1 MEIKYDSNNLIPA
14 VCQDSATGEV
24 LMVAWINDD
33 SLTLTQQT
41 GQAHFWSRS
50 RGELWH
56 KGATTGNFLNVDE
69 IRVDCDADTLLLS
82 VTPEGPAC
90 HTGERTCFYRTL
102 SGEGESLLF
111 PQTPSIFHQL
121 ESIIEDRKSA
131 NSGASYTASLI
142 EKGEDTI
149 LQKVGEE
156 AVEVLLAAKG
166 QGRARTIEETADLM
180 YHLLVMLAVKNIK
193 LADIEDELR
202 RRHTDKKAGT
212 A

>member
-131 NSGASYTASLI
+131 DSGASYTASLI